1 MEALTNYWS
10 NRIRDTT
17 VDGGENTMTTII
29 SNELPD
35 IPRLYT
41 AIAQWGACM
50 IFLFLLPRRFRG
62 VKLAAACAAALGLQ
76 CLLLMLTGSI
86 KVYYLWI
93 LFMSAAAGLMVLY
106 LFSSC
111 RVSWWEAC
119 YCALQAFVL
128 AEFVTSLTWQVY
140 CFYFYQ
146 NLSTVGGLPLFFLFC
161 ISIDLFYW
169 WLLHRW
175 HKDGTVLEIH
185 VKDVGT
191 AVFIALLT
199 FFVSNISYIPNYF
212 PLVTPFTSG
221 SGESVATL
229 RTMMDLGGLAMM
241 YAHYVMRCEMHDRE
255 ELKIMEG
262 ILESQYQQYQQSK
275 ESIELVHYKYHD
287 LKHQIELLRMEP
299 DPQKREEYLEGMEE
313 EIRQFEAQNKTGNKV
328 LDTILTGKTIT
339 CQKYQI
345 VLNCV
350 ADGSLLN
357 FMDVMDLSS
366 ILGNALDNAIEYE
379 VKVEDPE
386 KRLIHVAIFSQ
397 KNFLI
402 MRFENYFEG
411 ELDMSGGVPATTKE
425 ENKGFH
431 GYGIKS
437 IRHTVKKYGGAVN
450 IAVKDHWFDLKILI
464 PMQGRES

>member
-1 MEALTNYWS
+1 
-10 NRIRDTT
+10 
-17 VDGGENTMTTII
+17 MTIT
-29 SNELPD
+29 NELPD

-41 AIAQWGACM
+41 AIAQWGACLIF
-50 IFLFLLPRRFRG
+50 IFLFPKRFRAVRLAVNG
-62 VKLAAACAAALGLQ
+62 VVALALQ
-76 CLLLMLTGSI
+76 CLLLTLTGSI
-86 KVYYLWI
+86 KIYYLWI
-93 LFMSAAAGLMVLY
+93 FFMAAAAGLMVLY
-106 LFSSC
+106 LYGSC
-111 RVSWWEAC
+111 RVSWWEAF

-128 AEFVTSLTWQVY
+128 AEFVASLSWQVY
-140 CFYFYQ
+140 CFYFYST
-146 NLSTVGGLPLFFLFC
+146 LSVAGGFPLFLLFC
-161 ISIDLFYW
+161 VLIYVFYW
-169 WLLHRW
+169 WMLHRW
-175 HKDGTVLEIH
+175 HKSGTVLEIRAR
-185 VKDVGT
+185 DVWAGL
-191 AVFIALLT
+191 FISLLT
-199 FFVSNISYIPNYF
+199 FLVSNLSYVTYYF
-212 PLVTPFTSG
+212 PLVTPFTAG

-229 RTMMDLGGLAMM
+229 RTMMDLGGVAMM
-241 YAHYVMRCEMHDRE
+241 YAHYVMLCEMHDHE

-275 ESIELVHYKYHD
+275 ESIELVHFKYHD
-287 LKHQIELLRMEP
+287 LKHQIELLRLEP

-328 LDTILTGKTIT
+328 LDTMLTGKTIT
-339 CQKYQI
+339 CQKHQI

-357 FMDVMDLSS
+357 FMDVMDLCS

-379 VKVEDPE
+379 LKVPDPE

-411 ELDMSGGVPATTKE
+411 ELDMSGDVPATTKE

-437 IRHTVKKYGGAVN
+437 IRHTVKKYNGAVN
-450 IAVKDHWFDLKILI
+450 VAVKDNWFELKILI
-464 PMQGRES
+464 PMQGKES

>member
-1 MEALTNYWS
+1 MS
-10 NRIRDTT
+10 
-17 VDGGENTMTTII
+17 TTI
-29 SNELPD
+29 SNALPD
-35 IPRLYT
+35 IPRIYT
-41 AIAQWGACM
+41 ALAQWGACM
-50 IFLFLLPRRFRG
+50 LFLFLLPRRLRG
-62 VKLAAACAAALGLQ
+62 VKLAAAGAAALVLQ

-86 KVYYLWI
+86 RVYYLWI
-93 LFMSAAAGLMVLY
+93 LFMSAAAGLMVLC
-106 LFSSC
+106 LFSCC
-111 RVSWWEAC
+111 RISWWEAF

-128 AEFVTSLTWQVY
+128 AEFVTSLSWQVY
-140 CFYFYQ
+140 CFYFYR
-146 NLSTVGGLPLFFLFC
+146 NLSAAGGFPVFLLFC
-161 ISIDLFYW
+161 ILIYLFYW
-169 WLLHRW
+169 WMLHHW

-185 VKDVGT
+185 AKDVWVGL
-191 AVFIALLT
+191 FIALLT
-199 FFVSNISYIPNYF
+199 FFVSNISFIPNYF
-212 PLVTPFTSG
+212 PFVTPFTMG

-275 ESIELVHYKYHD
+275 ESIELVNYKYHD

-299 DPQKREEYLEGMEE
+299 DPQKREEYLAGMEE
-313 EIRQFEAQNKTGNKV
+313 EIRQFDAQNKTGNKV
-328 LDTILTGKTIT
+328 LDTILTGKSII

-350 ADGSLLN
+350 ADGTLLN

-379 VKVEDPE
+379 MKIEDPE
-386 KRLIHVAIFSQ
+386 KRLIHVAIFAQ

-411 ELDMSGGVPATTKE
+411 ELNMNGDVPATTKE

-450 IAVKDHWFDLKILI
+450 VAVKDHWFELKILI
-464 PMQGRES
+464 PMGEKE